1 MVNDVKSEHLTRI
14 MSTGRKVPGQT
25 APHLAFSIDTDVYW
39 HSLGRAKRSG
49 EPVVTRNHS
58 IVQVESAVKEDH
70 SLSGVW
76 APTMKWAKKPPEKKT
91 LGGAYQRSTARPSA
105 RPPFPWHAPARGRRM
120 RRRFAQ
126 MEKYGQS
133 LSQVSADR

>member
-1 MVNDVKSEHLTRI
+1 MVGSCG
-14 MSTGRKVPGQT
+14 S
-25 APHLAFSIDTDVYW
+25 
-39 HSLGRAKRSG
+39 SLMTNAKRILPISDNDG
-49 EPVVTRNHS
+49 PGGKRTGML
-58 IVQVESAVKEDH
+58 SAVKEDH

-76 APTMKWAKKPPEKKT
+76 APTMKWAKKPPEKNT